1 MGVNIQNANA
11 EYLIVHTHTHTY
23 THTYLEGE
31 NMCIQERKKGERDE
45 GVEED
50 GERGKKR

>member
-1 MGVNIQNANA
+1 MNIQNANA
-11 EYLIVHTHTHTY
+11 EYLIVHTH

-45 GVEED
+45 GAEED
-50 GERGKKR
+50 GERRKKR